1 MRTHWIRVLPLVGI
15 IAVGGAGAAMAVRT
29 ATQSSAGTVKT
40 VHSTKFGTILVAANG
55 HTLYRFMTDHKGK
68 SSCTTGACAS
78 FWPALLVKAGTK
90 PTAGSGVTASQL
102 GTIPAAHGMAQVT
115 FGGFPLYYFKPDTK
129 AGQTGG
135 EGKVGLWYVV
145 NTHGQ
150 PVKHAVKT
158 GGGGGGG
165 WA

>member
-1 MRTHWIRVLPLVGI
+1 
-15 IAVGGAGAAMAVRT
+15 MAVRT

-40 VHSTKFGTILVAANG
+40 AHSAKYGTILVAANG

-78 FWPALLVKAGTK
+78 LWPALLVKAGTK

-115 FGGFPLYYFKPDTK
+115 LGGFPLYYFKPDIK
-129 AGQTGG
+129 AGLTGG
-135 EGKVGLWYVV
+135 EGKFGLWYVV
-145 NTHGQ
+145 NTNGQ
-150 PVKHAVKT
+150 LVKHAVKT